1 MAAEDYSGRSD
12 LGKNSAVPVAGSELT
27 FGGSR

>member
-12 LGKNSAVPVAGSELT
+12 LGKSNAVPVAGSELT